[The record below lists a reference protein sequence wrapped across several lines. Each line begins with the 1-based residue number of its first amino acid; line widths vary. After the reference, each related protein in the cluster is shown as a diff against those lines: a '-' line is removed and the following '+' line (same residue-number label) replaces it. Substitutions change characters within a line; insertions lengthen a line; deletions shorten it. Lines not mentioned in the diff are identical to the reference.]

1 MESEVVLLVGLPGSG
16 KTTYLSQMLQDGWLI
31 FDDFKALAINDCSK
45 FRSSQGFP
53 KLIRALRDGRRC
65 VVADINF
72 CKTESR
78 EEAERDLLAEVPS
91 VSISRRFFENDPFA
105 CEANLINRNR
115 QSLQNEL
122 RDLQAYSPFY
132 YIPEGSVVLPVWRKS

>member
-16 KTTYLSQMLQDGWLI
+16 KTTYLSQMLKDGWLI

-45 FRSSQGFP
+45 FRNSQSFP

-78 EEAERDLLAEVPS
+78 EEAEHDLLGGVRS
-91 VSISRRFFENDPFA
+91 VGVRWSF
-105 CEANLINRNR
+105 
-115 QSLQNEL
+115 
-122 RDLQAYSPFY
+122 
-132 YIPEGSVVLPVWRKS
+132 V